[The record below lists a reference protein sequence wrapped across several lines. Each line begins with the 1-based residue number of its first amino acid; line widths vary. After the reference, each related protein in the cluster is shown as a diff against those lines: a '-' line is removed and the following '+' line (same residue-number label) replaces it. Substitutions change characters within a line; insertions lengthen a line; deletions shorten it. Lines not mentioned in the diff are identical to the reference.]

1 MYNVLIDKSNNVSSD
16 YNRLR
21 RSLAKIGYACKGSL
35 AGRSMPCGRS
45 GCRCNK
51 GRRHWHGPYFDWS
64 WKVSGKTKAVRL
76 TPKQAKLMRGFVRND
91 RKLRRIVNEMRTLS
105 LKVIQAELKAVAD

>member
-1 MYNVLIDKSNNVSSD
+1 MYNITIDKSNNVSAR

-21 RSLAKIGYACKGSL
+21 QSLAKIGYACKGSL
-35 AGRSMPCGRS
+35 ATHSMPCGRS

-64 WKVSGKTKAVRL
+64 WKVRGKSKAVRL
-76 TPKQAKLMRGFVRND
+76 TPKQGKLMRRYVQND
-91 RKLRRIVNEMRTLS
+91 RKLRRIVAEMRTLS
-105 LKVIQAELKAVAD
+105 LKVVQAQLKAVAD